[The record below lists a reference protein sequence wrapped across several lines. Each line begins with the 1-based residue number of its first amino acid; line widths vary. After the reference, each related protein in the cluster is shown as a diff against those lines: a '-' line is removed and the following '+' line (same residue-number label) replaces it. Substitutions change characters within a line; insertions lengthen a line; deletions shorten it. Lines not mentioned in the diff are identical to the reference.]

1 MANWPAI
8 QLMHPYHYPATKFKK
23 IKSLLQNPKSYE
35 RGAAVN
41 CIPEYGVL
49 FNFRSGQQ
57 TVRFAFCFKC
67 GMFDVFKGEDD
78 NADSIN
84 QNYMFTPMSGKLV
97 SFAKIIFPND
107 EEIQSLR

>member
-1 MANWPAI
+1 
-8 QLMHPYHYPATKFKK
+8 
-23 IKSLLQNPKSYE
+23 
-35 RGAAVN
+35 
-41 CIPEYGVL
+41 
-49 FNFRSGQQ
+49 
-57 TVRFAFCFKC
+57 
-67 GMFDVFKGEDD
+67 MFDVFKGEDD